1 MKNNDQVKQ
10 MTTFGEKL
18 SAERFN
24 GPSDRNISVA
34 EETRKSQASFQ
45 VLTKKVGKIRQYENL

>member
-1 MKNNDQVKQ
+1 

-45 VLTKKVGKIRQYENL
+45 VLTKKVGKIRQYEKL